1 MRKIKKSLLDR
12 MINGDLLPLLNHIKS
27 DPELRLEVRQ
37 NGEAFVYYRKGKALE
52 IGSLKADKNYGDIPD
67 TNLAVTSP
75 SEYFSL
81 MKNVMDAW
89 LNSKKER
96 AEFDT
101 QQNVA
106 RFNQNANG
114 RYLVLDM
121 EYAFEQHEISKENRE
136 KRGVFDLIGL
146 DFQTHRI
153 VFFEVKKGMGA
164 TKGKSGIEE
173 HIFDFNTYLFGKN
186 SNLFRRNLKQDIKN
200 IIDDKNILGIL
211 NYSYDSEVF
220 EKSDPEL
227 VFVFHPDKDSEI
239 IEFSKELNNRHKLI
253 IVTDSDSILK

>member
-1 MRKIKKSLLDR
+1 MLSNNMRS
-12 MINGDLLPLLNHIKS
+12 
-27 DPELRLEVRQ
+27 Q
-37 NGEAFVYYRKGKALE
+37 RKPRK
-52 IGSLKADKNYGDIPD
+52 
-67 TNLAVTSP
+67 T
-75 SEYFSL
+75 
-81 MKNVMDAW
+81 
-89 LNSKKER
+89 R
-96 AEFDT
+96 
-101 QQNVA
+101 
-106 RFNQNANG
+106 R
-114 RYLVLDM
+114 
-121 EYAFEQHEISKENRE
+121 
-136 KRGVFDLIGL
+136 FDLIGL

-153 VFFEVKKGMGA
+153 VFLKLKGMGA

-186 SNLFRRNLKQDIKN
+186 SDLFRRNLKQDIKN

-253 IVTDSDSILK
+253 TVTDSDSILK